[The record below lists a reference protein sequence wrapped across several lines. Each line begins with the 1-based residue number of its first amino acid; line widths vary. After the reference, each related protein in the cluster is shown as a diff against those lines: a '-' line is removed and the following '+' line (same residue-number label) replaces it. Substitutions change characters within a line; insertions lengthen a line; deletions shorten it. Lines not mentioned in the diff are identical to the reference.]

1 MRSIFTKILLWSF
14 ATLVVSLIAFVGISR
29 FLSDRAFR
37 RGEPLRNPLA
47 MQAEHARQAFEAGGR
62 EQLALYLDQLHTFF
76 PDEHHLTDANGKDL
90 LTGEDRSSL
99 LAQARPRNRPGI
111 PGFGRG
117 RMLVATPTADG
128 RYRFIA
134 EVRRRPSLDLWSFVP
149 YYLLVLLAVALLCSL
164 LATNLATPLRVLGQ
178 AVERFG
184 QGNLSARVNSRRQD
198 EIGEL
203 SRAFDQMA
211 DRIQTLLTAERRLLQ
226 DISHE
231 LRSPLAR
238 LSFAVELVR
247 TTDDREGAVAR
258 LKKEIDRLTNL
269 VGGLLQVT
277 RVEGDPASLNR
288 EVFSLNQ
295 LLQELAA
302 DGAIEANVR
311 GCHLSLKGGDSVL
324 LRADH
329 ELLRRAVE
337 NILRNAIRHAPDGT
351 GVEMTVESRSSTV
364 SISIRDHGPGVPE
377 EMLSQIFKPFFRVD
391 SSRDSASGG
400 AGLGLAIAQSAIT
413 LHRGNLSATNMHPG
427 LLVRIELPGDM
438 KVSAEVAPVNNS

>member
-14 ATLVVSLIAFVGISR
+14 GTLVVSLIAFVGISR

-62 EQLALYLDQLHTFF
+62 DQLALYLEQLHTFF
-76 PDEHHLTDANGKDL
+76 PDDHHLTDTSGKDM

-99 LAQARPRNRPGI
+99 LAQARTRPGM
-111 PGFGRG
+111 PGFGRVP
-117 RMLVATPTADG
+117 MVMATPTADG

-134 EVRRRPSLDLWSFVP
+134 VIQRRPLDLWSFVP
-149 YYLLVLLAVALLCSL
+149 YYLLVLLAVALLCYL
-164 LATNLATPLRVLGQ
+164 LATNLATPLRALGQ
-178 AVERFG
+178 TVERFG
-184 QGNLSARVNSRRQD
+184 KGNLSARVGSRRQD

-247 TTDDREGAVAR
+247 TADNREEAVAR
-258 LKKEIDRLTNL
+258 LKKEIDRLTHL
-269 VGGLLQVT
+269 VGSLLQVT
-277 RVEGDPASLNR
+277 RVEGDPASLNQ
-288 EVFSLNQ
+288 EVFRLDQ
-295 LLQELAA
+295 LLQELVA
-302 DGAIEANVR
+302 GCSIEADAR
-311 GCHLSLKGGDSVL
+311 GCRLEVSGQNPIL

-337 NILRNAIRHAPDGT
+337 NILRNAIRHAPEGT
-351 GVEMTVESRSSTV
+351 AVEVTLDCQPSTV
-364 SISIRDHGPGVPE
+364 SISVRDYGAGVPE
-377 EMLSQIFKPFFRVD
+377 EMLSSIFKPFFRVD

-400 AGLGLAIAQSAIT
+400 AGLGLAIAQSAIA

-427 LLVRIELPGDM
+427 LLVRIELPGDL
-438 KVSAEVAPVNNS
+438 KVPAEENVAVNIS

>member
-14 ATLVVSLIAFVGISR
+14 GTLVVSLIAFVAISR

-47 MQAEHARQAFEAGGR
+47 MQAEHARQAFERGGR
-62 EQLALYLDQLHTFF
+62 EQLALYLEQLYMFF
-76 PDEHHLTDANGKDL
+76 PDDHHLTDATGRDV

-99 LAQARPRNRPGI
+99 LAQARTRPGM

-117 RMLVATPTADG
+117 RMVMAAATNDA

-134 EVRRRPSLDLWSFVP
+134 VVQRRPLDLWTFVP
-149 YYLLVLLAVALLCSL
+149 YYLLVLMAVALLCYM
-164 LATNLATPLRVLGQ
+164 LAINLASPLRVLGKT
-178 AVERFG
+178 VEGFG
-184 QGNLSARVNSRRQD
+184 KGNLSARVNSRRQD

-247 TTDDREGAVAR
+247 TADDREGAVAR
-258 LKKEIDRLTNL
+258 LRKEIDRLTHL

-277 RVEGDPASLNR
+277 RVEGDPASLNQ

-295 LLQELAA
+295 LLQELET
-302 DGAIEANVR
+302 DCAIEADVR
-311 GCHLSLKGGDSVL
+311 GCHLVVKGEDPILV
-324 LRADH
+324 RADH

-337 NILRNAIRHAPDGT
+337 NILRNAIRHAPEGT
-351 GVEMTVESRSSTV
+351 AIEIALDCQRSTV
-364 SISIRDHGPGVPE
+364 SVSIRDYGPGVPE
-377 EMLSQIFKPFFRVD
+377 EMLSSIFKPFFRVD
-391 SSRDSASGG
+391 SARDSASGG
-400 AGLGLAIAQSAIT
+400 AGLGLAIAQSAIA
-413 LHRGNLSATNMHPG
+413 LHHGNLSATNMHPG
-427 LLVRIELPGDM
+427 LLVRIELPADL
-438 KVSAEVAPVNNS
+438 KVPVEDNAVLNIS

>member
-1 MRSIFTKILLWSF
+1 MRSIFAKILLWSF
-14 ATLVVSLIAFVGISR
+14 GTLVVSLIAFVGISR

-37 RGEPLRNPLA
+37 RGEPLRNPLS
-47 MQAEHARQAFEAGGR
+47 MQAEHARQVFESGGR
-62 EQLALYLDQLHTFF
+62 EQLVLYLEQLYKFF
-76 PDEHHLTDANGKDL
+76 PDDHHLTDVSGKDV

-99 LAQARPRNRPGI
+99 LSQARTRPGM

-117 RMLVATPTADG
+117 PLVMATPTADG

-134 EVRRRPSLDLWSFVP
+134 VVRRQPLDLWSFVP
-149 YYLLVLLAVALLCSL
+149 YYLLVLLAVALLCYL

-184 QGNLSARVNSRRQD
+184 RGNLSARVNSRRQD

-238 LSFAVELVR
+238 LSFGVELVR
-247 TTDDREGAVAR
+247 TADDREAAVAR
-258 LKKEIDRLTNL
+258 LKKEIDRLTHL

-277 RVEGDPASLNR
+277 RVEGDPASLNQ
-288 EVFSLNQ
+288 EVFSLSE

-302 DGAIEANVR
+302 NCAIEADVR
-311 GCHLSLKGGDSVL
+311 GCRLVMKGGDATTV
-324 LRADH
+324 RADQ

-337 NILRNAIRHAPDGT
+337 NILRNAIRHAPEGT
-351 GVEMTVESRSSTV
+351 AIEIALDCPRSKV
-364 SISIRDHGPGVPE
+364 AVSIRDYGPGVPE
-377 EMLSQIFKPFFRVD
+377 DMLSSIFKPFFRVD
-391 SSRDSASGG
+391 SARDSASGG
-400 AGLGLAIAQSAIT
+400 AGLGLAIAQSAVA
-413 LHRGNLSATNMHPG
+413 LHHGTLSATNLHPG
-427 LLVRIELPGDM
+427 LMVRIELPGDL
-438 KVSAEVAPVNNS
+438 KVSAEDKVVVNIS

>member
-14 ATLVVSLIAFVGISR
+14 GTLVVSLIAFAGISR

-37 RGEPLRNPLA
+37 RGEPLRNPLS
-47 MQAEHARQAFEAGGR
+47 MQAEHARQAFETGGR
-62 EQLALYLDQLHTFF
+62 EQLALYLEQLYTFF
-76 PDEHHLTDANGKDL
+76 PDDHHLTDTNGKDV

-99 LAQARPRNRPGI
+99 LAQARTRPRM

-117 RMLVATPTADG
+117 RMVMATPTADG

-134 EVRRRPSLDLWSFVP
+134 VVRRRPLDLWSFIP
-149 YYLLVLLAVALLCSL
+149 YYLLVLLAVALLCYM

-184 QGNLSARVNSRRQD
+184 KGNLSARVNSRRQD

-238 LSFAVELVR
+238 LNFAVELVR
-247 TTDDREGAVAR
+247 TADDREGAVAR
-258 LKKEIDRLTNL
+258 LKKEIDRLTHL

-277 RVEGDPASLNR
+277 RVEGDPASLNQ

-295 LLQELAA
+295 LLQELAD
-302 DGAIEANVR
+302 DGAIEADVR
-311 GCHLSLKGGDSVL
+311 RCRLVLKGNDAILV
-324 LRADH
+324 RADH

-337 NILRNAIRHAPDGT
+337 NILRNAIRHAPEGT
-351 GVEMTVESRSSTV
+351 AVEIALDCQPSTV
-364 SISIRDHGPGVPE
+364 SVSIRDCGPGVPE
-377 EMLSQIFKPFFRVD
+377 EMLSSIFKPFFRVD
-391 SSRDSASGG
+391 GARDSASGG
-400 AGLGLAIAQSAIT
+400 AGLGLAIAQSAIA
-413 LHRGNLSATNMHPG
+413 LHHGNLSATNMHPG
-427 LLVRIELPGDM
+427 LLVLIELPGEL
-438 KVSAEVAPVNNS
+438 KVPAEDNAVVNIS

>member
-14 ATLVVSLIAFVGISR
+14 GTLVVSLIAFVGISR
-29 FLSDRAFR
+29 FLSERAFR

-62 EQLALYLDQLHTFF
+62 DQLALYLEQLHAFF
-76 PDEHHLTDANGKDL
+76 PDDHHLTDTTGKDV

-99 LAQARPRNRPGI
+99 LAQARTRPGM

-117 RMLVATPTADG
+117 RMVMATPTADG
-128 RYRFIA
+128 RYHFLA
-134 EVRRRPSLDLWSFVP
+134 VVQRRPLDLWSFVP
-149 YYLLVLLAVALLCSL
+149 YYLLVLLAVALLCYM
-164 LATNLATPLRVLGQ
+164 LATNLATPLRVLGRT
-178 AVERFG
+178 VEQFG
-184 QGNLSARVNSRRQD
+184 KGNLSARVNSKRQD

-247 TTDDREGAVAR
+247 TADNREEAVAR
-258 LKKEIDRLTNL
+258 LKKEIDRLTHL

-288 EVFSLNQ
+288 EVFSLSQ

-302 DGAIEANVR
+302 DGAIEADVR
-311 GCHLSLKGGDSVL
+311 GCRLSLKRADSILV
-324 LRADH
+324 RADH

-351 GVEMTVESRSSTV
+351 VVEMTVESQPSTI

-377 EMLSQIFKPFFRVD
+377 EMLSQIFKPFF
-391 SSRDSASGG
+391 
-400 AGLGLAIAQSAIT
+400 
-413 LHRGNLSATNMHPG
+413 
-427 LLVRIELPGDM
+427 
-438 KVSAEVAPVNNS
+438 

>member
-14 ATLVVSLIAFVGISR
+14 GTLVVSLIAFAGISR

-37 RGEPLRNPLA
+37 RGEPLRNPLS
-47 MQAEHARQAFEAGGR
+47 MQAEHARQAFETGGR
-62 EQLALYLDQLHTFF
+62 EQLALYLEQLYTFF
-76 PDEHHLTDANGKDL
+76 PDDHHLTDTNGKDV

-99 LAQARPRNRPGI
+99 LAQARTRPGM

-117 RMLVATPTADG
+117 RMVMATPTADG

-134 EVRRRPSLDLWSFVP
+134 VVRRRPLDLWSFIP
-149 YYLLVLLAVALLCSL
+149 YYLLVLLAVALLCYM

-184 QGNLSARVNSRRQD
+184 KGNLSARVNSRRQD

-238 LSFAVELVR
+238 LNFAVELVR
-247 TTDDREGAVAR
+247 TADDREGAVAR
-258 LKKEIDRLTNL
+258 LKKEIDRLTHL
-269 VGGLLQVT
+269 VGSLLQVT
-277 RVEGDPASLNR
+277 RVEGDPASLNQ
-288 EVFSLNQ
+288 EVFSLNE
-295 LLQELAA
+295 LLRELAA
-302 DGAIEANVR
+302 DGAIEAEVR
-311 GCHLSLKGGDSVL
+311 GCRLVVKEEEQILV
-324 LRADH
+324 RADH

-337 NILRNAIRHAPDGT
+337 NILRNAIRHAPKGT
-351 GVEMTVESRSSTV
+351 PIEVALDCQRSMV
-364 SISIRDHGPGVPE
+364 SVSIRDCGPGVPE
-377 EMLSQIFKPFFRVD
+377 EMLSSIFKPFFRVD
-391 SSRDSASGG
+391 GARDSASGG
-400 AGLGLAIAQSAIT
+400 AGLGLAIAQSAIA
-413 LHRGNLSATNMHPG
+413 LHHGNLSATNMHPG
-427 LLVRIELPGDM
+427 LLVLIELPGEL
-438 KVSAEVAPVNNS
+438 KVPAEDNAVVNIS

>member
-14 ATLVVSLIAFVGISR
+14 GTLVVSLIAFVGISR

-62 EQLALYLDQLHTFF
+62 DQLALYLEQLHTFF
-76 PDEHHLTDANGKDL
+76 PDEHYLTDTTGKDV

-99 LAQARPRNRPGI
+99 LAQARTRPGM
-111 PGFGRG
+111 PGFGRVP
-117 RMLVATPTADG
+117 MVMATPTADG

-134 EVRRRPSLDLWSFVP
+134 VIQRRPLDLWSFVP
-149 YYLLVLLAVALLCSL
+149 YYLLVLLAVALLCYM

-178 AVERFG
+178 TVEQFG
-184 QGNLSARVNSRRQD
+184 KGNLSARVNSRRQD

-238 LSFAVELVR
+238 LSFGVELVR
-247 TTDDREGAVAR
+247 TTDDREGAVVR
-258 LKKEIDRLTNL
+258 LKKEIDRLTHL

-277 RVEGDPASLNR
+277 RVEGDPTSLNR
-288 EVFSLNQ
+288 EVFSLNE
-295 LLQELAA
+295 LLRELAA
-302 DGAIEANVR
+302 DGAIEADVR
-311 GCHLSLKGGDSVL
+311 GCRLVVKEEEQILVH
-324 LRADH
+324 ADP

-337 NILRNAIRHAPDGT
+337 NILRNAIRHAPEGT
-351 GVEMTVESRSSTV
+351 PIEVTLDCQPSTV
-364 SISIRDHGPGVPE
+364 SVSIRDYGPGVPE
-377 EMLSQIFKPFFRVD
+377 EMLSSIFKPFFRVD

-400 AGLGLAIAQSAIT
+400 AGLGLAIAQSAIA

-427 LLVRIELPGDM
+427 LLVRVELPGDL
-438 KVSAEVAPVNNS
+438 KVPAQENVAVNIS

>member
-14 ATLVVSLIAFVGISR
+14 GTLVVSLIAFVGISR

-62 EQLALYLDQLHTFF
+62 DQLALYLEQLHTFF
-76 PDEHHLTDANGKDL
+76 PDDHHLTDTTGKDV

-99 LAQARPRNRPGI
+99 LAQARTRPGM
-111 PGFGRG
+111 PGFGRVP
-117 RMLVATPTADG
+117 MVMATPTADG

-134 EVRRRPSLDLWSFVP
+134 VIQRRPLDLWSFVP
-149 YYLLVLLAVALLCSL
+149 YYLLVLLAVALLCYM

-178 AVERFG
+178 TVEQFG
-184 QGNLSARVNSRRQD
+184 KGNLSARVNSRRQD

-238 LSFAVELVR
+238 LSFGVELVR
-247 TTDDREGAVAR
+247 TTDDREGAVVR
-258 LKKEIDRLTNL
+258 LKKEIDRLTHL

-288 EVFSLNQ
+288 EVFSLNE
-295 LLQELAA
+295 LLRELAA
-302 DGAIEANVR
+302 DGAIEADVR
-311 GCHLSLKGGDSVL
+311 GCRLVVKEEEQTLVH
-324 LRADH
+324 ADH

-337 NILRNAIRHAPDGT
+337 NILRNAIRHAPEGT
-351 GVEMTVESRSSTV
+351 PIEVALDCQPSTV
-364 SISIRDHGPGVPE
+364 SVSIRDYGPGVPE
-377 EMLSQIFKPFFRVD
+377 EMLSSIFKPFFRVD

-400 AGLGLAIAQSAIT
+400 AGLGLAIAKSAIA
-413 LHRGNLSATNMHPG
+413 LHRGNLSAANMHPG
-427 LLVRIELPGDM
+427 LLVRIELPGDL
-438 KVSAEVAPVNNS
+438 KIPTEDRAIVNSS

>member
-14 ATLVVSLIAFVGISR
+14 GTLVVSLIAFVVISR

-62 EQLALYLDQLHTFF
+62 DQLALYLEQLHTFF
-76 PDEHHLTDANGKDL
+76 PDDHHLTDTSGKDV
-90 LTGEDRSSL
+90 LTAEDCSSL
-99 LAQARPRNRPGI
+99 LAQARTRPGM
-111 PGFGRG
+111 PGFGRVP
-117 RMLVATPTADG
+117 MVMATPTADG

-134 EVRRRPSLDLWSFVP
+134 VIRRRPLDLWSFVP
-149 YYLLVLLAVALLCSL
+149 YYLLVLLAVALLCYM

-178 AVERFG
+178 TVERFG
-184 QGNLSARVNSRRQD
+184 KGNLSARVSSGRQD

-247 TTDDREGAVAR
+247 TADNREEAVAR
-258 LKKEIDRLTNL
+258 LKKEIDRLTHL
-269 VGGLLQVT
+269 VGSLLQVT
-277 RVEGDPASLNR
+277 RVEGDPASLNQ
-288 EVFSLNQ
+288 EVFPLDQ
-295 LLQELAA
+295 LLQELVA
-302 DGAIEANVR
+302 GCGIEADAR
-311 GCHLSLKGGDSVL
+311 GCHLVVKKQGSVL
-324 LRADH
+324 VRADH

-337 NILRNAIRHAPDGT
+337 NILRNAIRHAPEAT
-351 GVEMTVESRSSTV
+351 AVEMTLDCQPSTV
-364 SISIRDHGPGVPE
+364 SISIRDYGPGVPE
-377 EMLSQIFKPFFRVD
+377 EMLSNIFKPFFRVD

-400 AGLGLAIAQSAIT
+400 AGLGLAIAQSAIA
-413 LHRGNLSATNMHPG
+413 LHRGNVSAANMHPG
-427 LLVRIELPGDM
+427 LLVRVELPGDL
-438 KVSAEVAPVNNS
+438 KVPAEENVAVNIS

>member
-14 ATLVVSLIAFVGISR
+14 ATLVVSLIAFAGISR
-29 FLSDRAFR
+29 FLSERAFR
-37 RGEPLRNPLA
+37 RGEPLRHPLA
-47 MQAEHARQAFEAGGR
+47 VQAEHARQAFEAGGR
-62 EQLALYLDQLHTFF
+62 EQLAFYLEQLHSFF
-76 PDEHHLTDANGKDL
+76 PGDHHLTDTNGKDV

-99 LAQARPRNRPGI
+99 LAQARTRPGM

-117 RMLVATPTADG
+117 RMVMAAPTADG

-134 EVRRRPSLDLWSFVP
+134 VVQRRPLDLWSFVP
-149 YYLLVLLAVALLCSL
+149 YYLLVLLAVALLCYM

-184 QGNLSARVNSRRQD
+184 KGNLSARVNSRRQD

-238 LSFAVELVR
+238 LNFAVELVR
-247 TTDDREGAVAR
+247 TADDREGAVAR
-258 LKKEIDRLTNL
+258 LKKEIDRLTHL
-269 VGGLLQVT
+269 VGSLLQVT
-277 RVEGDPASLNR
+277 RVEGDPASLNQ
-288 EVFSLNQ
+288 EVFSLNE
-295 LLQELAA
+295 LLRELAA
-302 DGAIEANVR
+302 DGAIEAEVR
-311 GCHLSLKGGDSVL
+311 GCRLVVKEEEQILV
-324 LRADH
+324 RADH

-337 NILRNAIRHAPDGT
+337 NILRNAIRHAPEAT
-351 GVEMTVESRSSTV
+351 AVEIALDCQPSTV
-364 SISIRDHGPGVPE
+364 SVSIRDCGPGVPE
-377 EMLSQIFKPFFRVD
+377 EMLSSIFKPFFRVD
-391 SSRDSASGG
+391 GARDRASGG

-413 LHRGNLSATNMHPG
+413 LHRGNLSAVNMHPG
-427 LLVRIELPGDM
+427 LLVRIELPGDL
-438 KVSAEVAPVNNS
+438 KVPTEEGAVVNIS